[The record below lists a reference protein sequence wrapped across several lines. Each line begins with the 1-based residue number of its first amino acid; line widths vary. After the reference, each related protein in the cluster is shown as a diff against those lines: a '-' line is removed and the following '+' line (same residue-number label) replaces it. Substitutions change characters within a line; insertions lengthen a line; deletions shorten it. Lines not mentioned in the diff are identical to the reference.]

1 MLKADW
7 RRSNVNYLVESL
19 YNRIHAIRPKV
30 KFGVSPF
37 GIWKSGTPA
46 ALKEMNEIQ
55 TKINKTKAYREETDK
70 YWNDLIN
77 KEIEKQCTSRQDRCS
92 NIITLNSSM
101 KRLNN
106 NNDHNHKHTQTK
118 KNKKKLS

>member
-1 MLKADW
+1 
-7 RRSNVNYLVESL
+7 
-19 YNRIHAIRPKV
+19 
-30 KFGVSPF
+30 
-37 GIWKSGTPA
+37 
-46 ALKEMNEIQ
+46 MNEIQ

-92 NIITLNSSM
+92 KIITLNSSI

-118 KNKKKLS
+118 KK